1 VAKATAGMNLELLNE
16 ALEMAIQL
24 GLRTPSIEAAV
35 TFRDEL
41 AEKEGTVKAIVA
53 ACETLKMKA
62 SSKGGISQSDVEAL
76 AKTMVDSAS
85 VVEAMSMREEIQAAQ
100 ALQTKMAQVLVVQE
114 QLRACEAKGAGAD
127 RTELFNAMNEVRHE
141 CMCLG
146 ACRTAT

>member
-1 VAKATAGMNLELLNE
+1 
-16 ALEMAIQL
+16 
-24 GLRTPSIEAAV
+24 
-35 TFRDEL
+35 
-41 AEKEGTVKAIVA
+41 
-53 ACETLKMKA
+53 
-62 SSKGGISQSDVEAL
+62 
-76 AKTMVDSAS
+76 
-85 VVEAMSMREEIQAAQ
+85 MSMREEIQAAQ